1 MAAGR
6 VVVVGAAG
14 FVGRHLCAR
23 LAHDGWQVTAVT
35 RRRERARALLPL
47 PTLGVAEID
56 AGDASA
62 LARVAQ
68 GADAIVNLAGI
79 INEAGGTTFSEAHVA
94 VTRSCVAAAVDAGVR
109 RLLHMSALGADA
121 GGPSRYQRSKGEAEA
136 IVGASE
142 LDWTIFRPS
151 VIFGPD
157 DSFLNLFA
165 RVLRVAPMLA
175 LASPATRFQP
185 VYVGDVA
192 ECFARALSLPAT
204 IRGRFDLGGPQAY
217 TLLELVRY
225 VGEVTGHPR
234 PVMTLGPALSKL
246 QATMLEL
253 LPGKV
258 MTRDNLASMQ
268 RDSVCPGGFPEV
280 FGVVPT
286 ALEAVAPSYLAPQA
300 QRSAYDAMRARSG
313 R

>member
-1 MAAGR
+1 MAEGR

-23 LAHDGWQVTAVT
+23 LAHTGWQVTAVT
-35 RRRERARALLPL
+35 RRRERARDLLPL
-47 PTLGVAEID
+47 PTLEVAEID
-56 AGDASA
+56 AGDTPA
-62 LARVAQ
+62 LARVAK
-68 GADAIVNLAGI
+68 GAAAIVNLAGI
-79 INEAGGTTFSEAHVA
+79 INEAGGASFADAHVA
-94 VTRSCVAAAVDAGVR
+94 VTRSCVAAATDAGVR

-136 IVGASE
+136 IVASSP

-157 DSFLNLFA
+157 DAFLNMFA
-165 RVLRVAPMLA
+165 RVLRVVPVLA

-204 IRGRFDLGGPQAY
+204 IHGRFDLGGPGVY

-225 VGEVTGHPR
+225 VGEVAGCPR

-246 QATMLEL
+246 QATVLEF

-258 MTRDNLASMQ
+258 MTRDNLASMR
-268 RDSVCPGGFPEV
+268 RDSVCAGGFPKV

-286 ALEAVAPSYLAPQA
+286 ALEAVAPSYLSPGTL
-300 QRSAYDAMRARSG
+300 RSAFDAFRTKSG